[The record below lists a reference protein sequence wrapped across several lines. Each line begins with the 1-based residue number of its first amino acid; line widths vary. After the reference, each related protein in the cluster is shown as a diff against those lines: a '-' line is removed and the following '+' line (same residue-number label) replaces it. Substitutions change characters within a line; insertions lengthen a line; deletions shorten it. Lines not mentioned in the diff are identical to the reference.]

1 MTGTILIPVE
11 REKMKVLTKNTD
23 YAVRALLELAFAQG
37 DLVSAKEISD
47 KQKIPYEFLRK
58 ILSRLIKEK
67 IVISKEGGSG
77 GFQLRLK
84 PSQIKLS
91 NLIQIFQGEV
101 QISECLFRDK
111 ICPNRKNCV
120 LRQNILQVER
130 KVVEEFN
137 AITIES
143 LMEQMKGRV

>member
-1 MTGTILIPVE
+1 
-11 REKMKVLTKNTD
+11 MKVLTKNTD

-37 DLVSAKEISD
+37 KFLSAKEIAD

-58 ILSRLIKEK
+58 ILRRLIKEK
-67 IVISKEGGSG
+67 IVTSREGGSG

-84 PSQIKLS
+84 PSQVRLAD
-91 NLIQIFQGEV
+91 LIQIFQGEV

-111 ICPNRKNCV
+111 ICSNRKNCV
-120 LRQNILQVER
+120 LRQNILQVEK

-143 LMEQMKGRV
+143 LMEQMKGRG